1 MLSILAIP
9 LLTIDDIGEV
19 RHDDYL
25 FDPGIDGK
33 VEPFEGLLFFKGCLM
48 VCSGRTSS
56 PHREK

>member
-1 MLSILAIP
+1 MLTIPSLAIYN
-9 LLTIDDIGEV
+9 IGEV